1 MRISDWS
8 SDVCSSDLT
17 DLVVIVGHDLVD
29 DKYFNIA
36 QQTGATATEVEATDR
51 IPRSTKQLGGLPAVR
66 VPFFPADAV
75 LITTLK
81 NLAITWQE
89 GTPRSEE
96 RRVGKGCGRTVRS
109 GGLGET

>member
-51 IPRSTKQLGGLPAVR
+51 ILRSTKQLGGLPAVR

-81 NLAITWQE
+81 NLAIYWQE
-89 GTPRSEE
+89 GT
-96 RRVGKGCGRTVRS
+96 RRRQLKEIGRASCRESVCQ
-109 GGLGET
+109 